1 MSAIKKFIAS
11 VLVTVC
17 AFYMAAVGYL
27 YIAQDSM
34 IFPSPE
40 IDVSNAGD
48 DVFEQIEIVTPDGE
62 RLFALYHKPQ
72 AQLEDAPTNLQ
83 ATLIVLHGN
92 GASAIGQKR
101 RGHLLADAGFGV
113 LLLEYRG
120 YPGSTGIASEK
131 GLFIDAEAGFDYLSD
146 QGVRNIGLYAHS
158 LGTGV
163 ATYLASQRK
172 TFAVVLEAPFD
183 SLVNV
188 AAKRYPWVPVY
199 PLTKHKFHSD
209 QYITDIDAPIL
220 IMHGD
225 RDKTVPIEHGRRLA
239 EFAPKATTKFIT
251 FEGVGHGGFSE
262 IGAEEYAIYFFKS
275 ALGKH

>member
-34 IFPSPE
+34 IFPAPE
-40 IDVSNAGD
+40 MGVTNAGD
-48 DVFEQIEIVTPDGE
+48 AIFEQIEITTPDGE
-62 RLFALYHKPQ
+62 RLFALHHKTDVNSPSN
-72 AQLEDAPTNLQ
+72 PP
-83 ATLIVLHGN
+83 ATIIVLHGN
-92 GASAIGQKR
+92 RGSAFGQKR
-101 RGHLLADAGFGV
+101 RGRILADAGFGV

-120 YPGSTGIASEK
+120 YPGSTGIASEN
-131 GLFIDAEAGFDYLSD
+131 GLFIDAKAGFDYLSN

-163 ATYLASQRK
+163 ATYLASERK
-172 TFAVVLEAPFD
+172 TFAIVLEAPFD
-183 SLVNV
+183 ALVNV

-199 PLTKHKFHSD
+199 PLTKHKFRSD
-209 QYITDIDAPIL
+209 QYIAEINAPIL

-225 RDKTVPIEHGRRLA
+225 QDRTVPIEHGRRLA
-239 EFAPKATTKFIT
+239 ELAPKATTEFIT
-251 FEGVGHGGFSE
+251 FEGLGHGCFSG
-262 IGAEEYAIYFFKS
+262 IGAEKLAIQFFNS
-275 ALGKH
+275 ALDER